1 MVSKI
6 LYEFERKKILI
17 INSLIT
23 NEFRNKKIL
32 LIINSLLIN

>member
-1 MVSKI
+1 MMSKI